1 MSVRRFYISKQR
13 RTTLPVKSNVTI
25 SFVNSEGENSLLTRR
40 SFYRGLTVTFQS
52 KQIFCYC
59 PFIVWNVPV
68 LATFLNVQIS
78 IWRREQIIDAAN
90 IVWYVFFAGS
100 CWLSGTRTGTYPFID
115 RCQVFIFLFPFSS
128 WPMFLPQTLIVLNP
142 CIQRLI
148 IFSDLVQSSL

>member
-25 SFVNSEGENSLLTRR
+25 SFVNSEGENSPLTRR

-90 IVWYVFFAGS
+90 IVCFLCRKLLAQWDQNWHISFHWS
-100 CWLSGTRTGTYPFID
+100 LSGFYFLVPIFILTHVSTPNFN
-115 RCQVFIFLFPFSS
+115 CVKPVHSAAYYF
-128 WPMFLPQTLIVLNP
+128 
-142 CIQRLI
+142 
-148 IFSDLVQSSL
+148 